1 MVQRDGWK
9 GEPRNDLYLFL
20 GLTASN
26 LVQHA
31 FHPHAFRNVG
41 SHNWGH
47 CFERKNLSIE
57 RPTVGLESGMD
68 SKRTSG
74 GEIVSSSCQ
83 KP

>member
-9 GEPRNDLYLFL
+9 GKPRNDLYLFL
-20 GLTASN
+20 GLIASN

-57 RPTVGLESGMD
+57 RPTVGDWNLGWIP
-68 SKRTSG
+68 KGPRG
-74 GEIVSSSCQ
+74 GRS
-83 KP
+83 